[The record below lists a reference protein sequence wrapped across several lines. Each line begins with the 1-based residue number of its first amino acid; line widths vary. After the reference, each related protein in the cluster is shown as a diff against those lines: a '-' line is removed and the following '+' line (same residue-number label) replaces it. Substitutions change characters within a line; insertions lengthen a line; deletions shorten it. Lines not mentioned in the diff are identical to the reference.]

1 MVTVTEI
8 EESDNSEKD
17 DGMVSTESQKGSKGK
32 ASNTGSRVTKEVDKT
47 NESSNQEQT
56 KVDQFNDLMVK
67 MNKARERWIEE
78 DDEDANDPDNLL
90 NHAINLALEQGRG
103 WSPGEKE
110 AYLEKILDD
119 DYIPPIFAN
128 TVEEVE
134 KSGLQ
139 EAFTSLIYDDENPTS
154 LMLQFRKKGN
164 DCFANGKRNA
174 VKNKSYY
181 REAINHWYEAFAWA
195 EKIQPMQ
202 MGDFAQADTDDPTY
216 TETELNEVKS
226 TICSNIAFAHL
237 MLCNWG
243 YVRNESKKA
252 IQYNTNNVKAYYR
265 LAKAYQMLHDYEEA
279 GNAIEQ
285 GLSIPNEE
293 NNTDL
298 LKLQKLLG
306 DKVRKARLQRQQRE
320 RIRAERVYKVKLVW
334 KHCQT
339 YRIHLGRVPL
349 VANVTDDDYDDADD
363 IHNNEDEQQLESR
376 WHHHL
381 PHSGLL
387 PSCHNDHNK
396 NSNSEEWSWPCMFV
410 YPSHNQS
417 DFIKEFYETEM
428 IAIRLAEVFPELDDD
443 DDDNER
449 VAKQKQETAMS
460 WDYNNEFIC
469 SQLAVYF
476 EVHESA
482 VEASK
487 QLIYTTKDE
496 VNNESKKKMDKN
508 KVLVHP
514 ESVELLM
521 DQGSCMKYYES
532 SRALKGDEGIEI
544 ENVVR
549 IVERKHLYKQRKAWK
564 KQHGSLWAKPDPSPI
579 IRVHPAMTLRD
590 VLTDPRMVVPNV
602 SVGSV
607 LQIIICD
614 TFNFLTD
621 VCISAF
627 LVVFG
632 NIYSISGKPSGACC
646 LP

>member
-1 MVTVTEI
+1 MTKSSGENDKSSSGENDDMNTSQDSQKKSTSKSSTEQRKKPTVTTTI
-8 EESDNSEKD
+8 KNDK
-17 DGMVSTESQKGSKGK
+17 
-32 ASNTGSRVTKEVDKT
+32 SND
-47 NESSNQEQT
+47 QEPN

-67 MNKARERWIEE
+67 MNKAREQWIEE
-78 DDEDANDPDNLL
+78 DNEDANDPDNLL

-139 EAFTSLIYDDENPTS
+139 EAFTSLIYDDESPTS

-164 DCFANGKRNA
+164 DCFANGKRNE

-181 REAINHWYEAFAWA
+181 RDAINHWYEAFAWA

-202 MGDFAQADTDDPTY
+202 MGDFAQIDTDEPTY
-216 TETELNEVKS
+216 TESELNDVKS
-226 TICSNIAFAHL
+226 TICSNIALAHL

-243 YVRNESKKA
+243 YLRNESKKA
-252 IQYNTNNVKAYYR
+252 IKYNKNNVKAYYR

-285 GLSIPNEE
+285 GLAIPNEQ
-293 NNTDL
+293 NNKEL

-320 RIRAERVYKVKLVW
+320 RIRAERVYKVKSVW

-339 YRIHLGRVPL
+339 HRIKLGRVPL
-349 VANVTDDDYDDADD
+349 VANVTDDDHDDVDN
-363 IHNNEDEQQLESR
+363 IHNEDEQQLESR

-387 PSCHNDHNK
+387 PSFHNEN
-396 NSNSEEWSWPCMFV
+396 NTEEWSWPCMFV

-417 DFIKEFYETEM
+417 DFIKEFYENEM

-443 DDDNER
+443 DDDDKTSAR
-449 VAKQKQETAMS
+449 KQETAMS

-482 VEASK
+482 VEVSK
-487 QLIYTTKDE
+487 QLVYGTTE
-496 VNNESKKKMDKN
+496 QQNESKKKLDKN
-508 KVLVHP
+508 RVLVHP

-564 KQHGSLWAKPDPSPI
+564 KEHGSLWAKPDPSPI
-579 IRVHPAMTLRD
+579 VRVHPAMTLRD

-602 SVGSV
+602 S
-607 LQIIICD
+607 
-614 TFNFLTD
+614 
-621 VCISAF
+621 
-627 LVVFG
+627 
-632 NIYSISGKPSGACC
+632 
-646 LP
+646 

>member
-1 MVTVTEI
+1 MAKVI
-8 EESDNSEKD
+8 EESDNSKSSNKNIAKMSND
-17 DGMVSTESQKGSKGK
+17 LKNSTIKTSTGQLSKQTVVSTNE
-32 ASNTGSRVTKEVDKT
+32 NDKST
-47 NESSNQEQT
+47 D

-67 MNKARERWIEE
+67 MNKAREQWIEE

-164 DCFANGKRNA
+164 DCFANGKRNE

-181 REAINHWYEAFAWA
+181 REAINHWYEALAWA

-202 MGDFAQADTDDPTY
+202 MGDLAQADTDDPTY

-252 IQYNTNNVKAYYR
+252 IQYNGNNVKAHYR
-265 LAKAYQMLHDYEEA
+265 LAKAYQMLHDYEDA

-285 GLSIPNEE
+285 GLSIPNEQ

-298 LKLQKLLG
+298 LKLQKVLG

-320 RIRAERVYKVKLVW
+320 RIRAERVYKVKSVW

-339 YRIHLGRVPL
+339 DRIQLGRVPL
-349 VANVTDDDYDDADD
+349 VANVTDDDLDDVDD
-363 IHNNEDEQQLESR
+363 IHNEDAQQLESR

-387 PSCHNDHNK
+387 PSCHSADK
-396 NSNSEEWSWPCMFV
+396 NSSEEWSWPCMFV

-417 DFIKEFYETEM
+417 DFIKEFHESEM

-443 DDDNER
+443 ENES
-449 VAKQKQETAMS
+449 ATKQETAMS
-460 WDYNNEFIC
+460 WDFNNEFIC

-487 QLIYTTKDE
+487 QLVYTTTDPSK
-496 VNNESKKKMDKN
+496 NESKKKLDKN

-514 ESVELLM
+514 ESVELLV

-544 ENVVR
+544 ENIVR
-549 IVERKHLYKQRKAWK
+549 IVERKHLYKQRRAWK

-579 IRVHPAMTLRD
+579 VRVHPAMTLRE
-590 VLTDPRMVVPNV
+590 VLTDLRMVVPNV
-602 SVGSV
+602 SALFCS
-607 LQIIICD
+607 LWYFRQFEH
-614 TFNFLTD
+614 TARMQR
-621 VCISAF
+621 SH
-627 LVVFG
+627 
-632 NIYSISGKPSGACC
+632 
-646 LP
+646 